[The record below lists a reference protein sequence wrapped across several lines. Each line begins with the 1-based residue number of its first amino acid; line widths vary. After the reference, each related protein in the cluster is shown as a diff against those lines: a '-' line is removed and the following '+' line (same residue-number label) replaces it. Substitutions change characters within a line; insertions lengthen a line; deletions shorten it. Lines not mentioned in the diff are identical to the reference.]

1 MSSSGRCPAWF
12 IGTLPGMVIGGA
24 APAWFHR
31 DAARH
36 VGFDIIDTRRCCCEE
51 GCNRKEKVVE
61 SNGMRSE
68 PFVFQA
74 ACCFLLLVFFP
85 RCCALLRPPVVL
97 FTLRRCVLPT
107 LRPPFFLFMW
117 CLYTAPEM
125 SLACIQHRGF

>member
-1 MSSSGRCPAWF
+1 
-12 IGTLPGMVIGGA
+12 MVIGGA

-31 DAARH
+31 DAAPH
-36 VGFDIIDTRRCCCEE
+36 VGFDIIDTRRCRCEE

-85 RCCALLRPPVVL
+85 PCYAPLSS
-97 FTLRRCVLPT
+97 
-107 LRPPFFLFMW
+107 PFFFFSCSVFILH
-117 CLYTAPEM
+117 P
-125 SLACIQHRGF
+125 R